1 MQKKLNSYSYYSALL
16 ICIFL
21 NASCTNKTGKVIKS
35 ALSVSEENPEKAL
48 SILDKKL
55 LEAKKK
61 KDKLAYIVAIEKIVK
76 EKFKNP
82 EHYKA
87 ILEKKILYLD
97 SKKEINQTYL
107 VLAQL
112 LIQNFKDENEALTVL
127 SKINIEELISEQRD
141 QYFQSILISYIN
153 LKEYDQALIEADLF
167 LKRKD
172 LSPSEDFKIKNLKS
186 RTLVSLKRS
195 EKAEIQYEKLIQ
207 TYPNL
212 SKKWKIRSQLGLILE
227 DQKKYKK
234 ALIQLKLQMK
244 EEKSEDPLLKWRIDE
259 LSKRLAQQPGGKG
272 KLRR

>member
-1 MQKKLNSYSYYSALL
+1 MQKKLNNYSYCSVLL

-35 ALSVSEENPEKAL
+35 ALSVSDKNPEKAL
-48 SILDKKL
+48 GILDKKL

-61 KDKLAYIVAIEKIVK
+61 KDKLAYTVAIEKIVK

-107 VLAQL
+107 ILAQL

-127 SKINIEELISEQRD
+127 SKIDIEELISEQRD

-186 RTLVSLKRS
+186 RTLVSLKKS
-195 EKAEIQYEKLIQ
+195 EKAEIQYEELIQ

-234 ALIQLKLQMK
+234 ALTQLKLQMK